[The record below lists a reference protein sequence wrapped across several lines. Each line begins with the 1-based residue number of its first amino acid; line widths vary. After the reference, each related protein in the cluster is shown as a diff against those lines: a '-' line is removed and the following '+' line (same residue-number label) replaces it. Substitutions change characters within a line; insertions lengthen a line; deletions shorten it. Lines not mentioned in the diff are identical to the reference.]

1 MIFLIKNFAKRKFII
16 TTFAFLIF
24 FITLLFPSN
33 KEMTTSSTTTYSEG
47 EKTTIYL
54 LNKNNYVSRA
64 EVITKNKELIS
75 KIEELITFLTIGS
88 KNNIYIPSIFEPVIP
103 SNTKVLSLDF
113 QNGLLK
119 INFSKEFLNMPA
131 KYEKKIIE
139 SLVYTFTD
147 FEEINQLII
156 FVENQILDQLPNS
169 KEKLPH
175 ILTRD
180 MGINT
185 IYNIDNLKNVQ
196 KTTTYYLAVE
206 NEIAYY
212 VPVTLFENNNKDKVE
227 IVIERLKSNPHLQT
241 NLISYL
247 NASTELNSYELLEEE
262 IKLSFNDALFEGL
275 NSEEMKEQVEYSI
288 SLSIKDTLNVKNVT
302 LIN

>member
-1 MIFLIKNFAKRKFII
+1 MIKNFAKRKFII